1 MNPVRRR
8 RKLFWILLLTPLTV
22 LLLLIGSIYLPSVQR
37 WAVGR
42 LINTLEEQT
51 GWKITV
57 EEMRISFPLR
67 MRVDKLLAT
76 EQGDTVIWVN
86 ELRTSLPLMP
96 LFNKRI
102 EAPRLNLR
110 DAVVAMPL
118 DSLNRSRIDARLGN
132 MEAGHVQVDLSSMDI
147 DIAAV
152 SLADGFFA
160 YTQTDTTETSEP

>member
-1 MNPVRRR
+1 MNSVRRR
-8 RKLFWILLLTPLTV
+8 RKLFWILLLVPLTV
-22 LLLLIGSIYLPSVQR
+22 LLLLVGSIYLPSVQR
-37 WAVGR
+37 WAVDR
-42 LINTLEEQT
+42 LVHTLEEQT

-67 MRVDKLLAT
+67 VRVDKLLAT
-76 EQGDTVIWVN
+76 EGSDTIIWVD

-102 EAPRLNLR
+102 EAPHLKLQ

-160 YTQTDTTETSEP
+160 YTQTDTTESSEP

>member
-8 RKLFWILLLTPLTV
+8 RKLFWTLILVPLA
-22 LLLLIGSIYLPSVQR
+22 LILLLIGAAYLPSVQR

-42 LINTLEEQT
+42 LVQTLEEQT
-51 GWKITV
+51 GWEISV

-67 MRVDKLLAT
+67 LRVNKLLAT
-76 EQGDTVIWVN
+76 EGADTVLWVS
-86 ELRTSLPLMP
+86 ELHTSLPLVP
-96 LFNKRI
+96 LLNKRL
-102 EAPRLNLR
+102 EAPRLELS
-110 DAVVAMPL
+110 DALVAMPL
-118 DSLNRSRIDARLGN
+118 DSLNRSRIDARLGR

-160 YTQTDTTETSEP
+160 YTQVDTTETSSY